1 MDSLVDFL
9 NQRKGNGTFN
19 KSELIEKS
27 RAEEY
32 DRGIDRLIRGLV
44 DLLPK
49 PDTVWPIEDRVK
61 WLRLAAGIFDL
72 GYKSNDGEPGE
83 ISIVAV
89 KEAAVRHAMR

>member
-1 MDSLVDFL
+1 MDSLVDYL
-9 NQRKGNGTFN
+9 NQRKGNGTLN
-19 KSELIEKS
+19 KSEFIEKS

-61 WLRLAAGIFDL
+61 WLRLATGIFDL
-72 GYKSNDGEPGE
+72 GYKSTDDQPSE

-89 KEAAVRHAMR
+89 KESAVSTMR